1 MIPIFLVLETIGR
14 KHRTPLVLLHTQG
27 PVMRS
32 LTQGRN
38 NLVSEP
44 TMTASSSS
52 TAKQQLEDLET
63 RLEADRQE
71 MLARREVDR

>member
-1 MIPIFLVLETIGR
+1 
-14 KHRTPLVLLHTQG
+14 
-27 PVMRS
+27 MRS
-32 LTQGRN
+32 LTQARN

-52 TAKQQLEDLET
+52 TAEQQLEDLET